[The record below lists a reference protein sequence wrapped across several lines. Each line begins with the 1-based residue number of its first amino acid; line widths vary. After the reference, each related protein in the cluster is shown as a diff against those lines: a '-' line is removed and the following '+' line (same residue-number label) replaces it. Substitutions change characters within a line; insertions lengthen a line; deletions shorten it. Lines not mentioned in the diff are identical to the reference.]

1 MKASTAPVLVA
12 DDTQEVRE
20 LVMDILQDM
29 GLAAHG
35 VENVAAAKQ
44 WLSGHVPPL
53 VILDVMMPDGN
64 GLDLCRWIRCQDGIQ
79 RVPIIVMTGIKDD
92 ETAQDA
98 LLMGA
103 MDFVRKPV
111 GVGVLKDKIGRFIPA
126 RPPDA

>member
-64 GLDLCRWIRCQDGIQ
+64 GLDLCRWVRSQNGIKS
-79 RVPIIVMTGIKDD
+79 VPIIVMTGIKDD

-103 MDFVRKPV
+103 MDFIRKPV
-111 GVGVLKDKIGRFIPA
+111 AMSVLQDKINRFIP
-126 RPPDA
+126 PTPGD